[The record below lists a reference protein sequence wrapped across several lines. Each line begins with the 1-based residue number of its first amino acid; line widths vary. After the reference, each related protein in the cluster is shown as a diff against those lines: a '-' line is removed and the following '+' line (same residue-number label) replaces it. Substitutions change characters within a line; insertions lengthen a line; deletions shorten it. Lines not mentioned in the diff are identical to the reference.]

1 MANKGIKSSSS
12 SSSSKKHGGAME
24 REEKG
29 KKKKF
34 VKEVPGIYIWICMY
48 IGGLRSGFSCMIR
61 HFQKPTHFPPPGAPG

>member
-1 MANKGIKSSSS
+1 
-12 SSSSKKHGGAME
+12 ME